1 MSRQLD
7 NKVCLI
13 TGAAN
18 GIGKAIA
25 KEFAQQGA
33 LLCLS
38 DIDGQGLRSLQAEL
52 KAINGKDSYISAGD
66 ATNIDVISRTIQEID
81 SLFGRLD
88 VLVNNVGGSLN
99 HSIHLLEVSEEQW
112 DQIIDLNVKTTMFY
126 SQHAIRVM
134 LRGGKGAIVNIASQ
148 AGRRGNEA
156 SRPHY
161 SASKAAVLALT
172 RHMA

>member
-38 DIDGQGLRSLQAEL
+38 DIDGQR
-52 KAINGKDSYISAGD
+52 
-66 ATNIDVISRTIQEID
+66 
-81 SLFGRLD
+81 
-88 VLVNNVGGSLN
+88 
-99 HSIHLLEVSEEQW
+99 
-112 DQIIDLNVKTTMFY
+112 
-126 SQHAIRVM
+126 
-134 LRGGKGAIVNIASQ
+134 
-148 AGRRGNEA
+148 
-156 SRPHY
+156 
-161 SASKAAVLALT
+161 AA
-172 RHMA
+172 